1 MVGALQLGLGA
12 FKVQSWVKGRSEM
25 AGFGGCAVRLKGCG
39 RRAMIGGAHLSSRC
53 GEGQWRL
60 EVGHFP
66 VMEAEI
72 RRGAN
77 A

>member
-25 AGFGGCAVRLKGCG
+25 AGFGGCG
-39 RRAMIGGAHLSSRC
+39 RRAMIGGAHLSARC